1 MRHITVTVPHGDSG
15 TDVRNRRMPGRG
27 FVAKTIRAI
36 CLSVLLYCLYGQSG
50 LAQNVVTD
58 WAGIIQPAINNP
70 SAPRPP
76 ASSEVLHTII
86 QLAMYDAAIAIEGGY
101 TPYAAAVSAPPG
113 ADVRAAVATAA
124 YRTARARVALS
135 QFSYLDG
142 QYQSYMATIPDG
154 QPKTDGIEVGESAA
168 AAMLT
173 LRANDGFDNVVLY
186 QCSSNPPPPGEFE
199 PNGGCGTQPVDTK
212 LGQVMP
218 FTYSDPAQFRPD
230 GPSPLT
236 SQEYTEDFIETRDYG
251 RLNSTFRTHQQ
262 TDIVY
267 FWSEH
272 TYVQWNRNLIALAID
287 RSLDVRETARFFA
300 MVHCSAAD
308 AVIAGF
314 AAKYYYRS
322 WRPRTA
328 IARADTDGNPDTD
341 PDPTWTPLLSVNH
354 PEYPSAHGFY
364 STAVTDAVAAFFGTN
379 RMTWTITAS
388 KTTVPQLIQ
397 TERTYYHLNAVMREV
412 DDARVWA
419 GLHWRHSMRIGD
431 QIGRKVAKHV
441 TDNFFRPVP

>member
-1 MRHITVTVPHGDSG
+1 
-15 TDVRNRRMPGRG
+15 
-27 FVAKTIRAI
+27 
-36 CLSVLLYCLYGQSG
+36 
-50 LAQNVVTD
+50 
-58 WAGIIQPAINNP
+58 
-70 SAPRPP
+70 
-76 ASSEVLHTII
+76 
-86 QLAMYDAAIAIEGGY
+86 
-101 TPYAAAVSAPPG
+101 
-113 ADVRAAVATAA
+113 
-124 YRTARARVALS
+124 
-135 QFSYLDG
+135 
-142 QYQSYMATIPDG
+142 
-154 QPKTDGIEVGESAA
+154 
-168 AAMLT
+168 
-173 LRANDGFDNVVLY
+173 
-186 QCSSNPPPPGEFE
+186 
-199 PNGGCGTQPVDTK
+199 
-212 LGQVMP
+212 MP

-251 RLNSTFRTHQQ
+251 RSNSKFRTPEQ

-287 RSLDVRETARFFA
+287 RRLNVQETARFFA

-314 AAKYYYRS
+314 AAKYFYRS

-328 IARADTDGNPDTD
+328 IPRADTDGNPDTD

-379 RMTWTITAS
+379 KMTWTITAS
-388 KTTVPQLIQ
+388 KTNVPQLVQ
-397 TERTYYHLNAVMREV
+397 TERTYYDLNAVMREV